1 MCEMRY
7 FKMTYFELVEK
18 YFNAWISTG
27 NIDDSYADTDNIIV
41 WLMDTDLWTEED
53 RSLLEGLGLPKEA
66 IGELACD
73 ISDMVEEYIEKEGI
87 L

>member
-1 MCEMRY
+1 
-7 FKMTYFELVEK
+7 MTYFELVEK
-18 YFNAWISTG
+18 YFNAWIAGG
-27 NIDDSYADTDNIIV
+27 NVDESYADTDNIMD